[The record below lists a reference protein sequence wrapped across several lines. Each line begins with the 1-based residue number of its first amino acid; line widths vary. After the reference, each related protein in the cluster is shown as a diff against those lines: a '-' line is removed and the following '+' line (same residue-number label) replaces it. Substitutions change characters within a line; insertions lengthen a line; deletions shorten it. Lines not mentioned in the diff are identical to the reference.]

1 LLSGEGKPQAKADMA
16 VPVLDASALLAYL
29 RGESGADVVSE
40 AIAGGAT
47 ISAVNLAEALSRSTD
62 SGVNPAQ
69 FARELTDR
77 GLLDGAIT
85 TEPFTVADAIEAARL
100 RPLTR
105 AAGLSLGDRACL
117 ALARRL
123 EGVAMT
129 TDTAWARVELDVP
142 LRLVRE
148 DPDAASSPSGPG

>member
-1 LLSGEGKPQAKADMA
+1 MA

-29 RGESGADVVSE
+29 RGEPGAEVVSE

-47 ISAVNLAEALSRSTD
+47 ISTVNLAEVLSRATD
-62 SGVNPAQ
+62 NGVNPARL
-69 FARELTDR
+69 ARELTDR
-77 GLLDGAIT
+77 GLLEGAIA

-105 AAGLSLGDRACL
+105 VAGLSLGDRACL

-129 TDTAWARVELDVP
+129 TDTAWTRIELDVP
-142 LRLVRE
+142 LQLVRE
-148 DPDAASSPSGPG
+148 DSGAASSPPDPG